1 MNSRTRDGKLVPVY
15 DGQGNAI
22 RFLYEK
28 PIGQQLL
35 KLLICPWVSRSA
47 GWLLDRRISRCLVKP
62 FVEKNRLDLSDY
74 PRRSYCSFNDFFTRR
89 ILPEKRPID
98 AEPRHLIAPC
108 DGKLTA
114 YSIGP
119 DAKFRIKGVE
129 YTLEALLRDQVQAKR
144 FQGGTLLL
152 FRLSVDDYHRYC
164 YAADG
169 VLLPGRTIDGVLHTV
184 NPFAAQRRPLYR
196 ENCREYCLLKT
207 ERFGPILTMEVGA
220 MMVGRIVNHHK
231 TALVRR
237 GQEKGYFA
245 FGGSSVVLLLERDR
259 VCLDADIRANSA
271 AGEETIVRMGER
283 IGTAKESL

>member
-1 MNSRTRDGKLVPVY
+1 MNSRTRDGQIVPVY
-15 DGQGNAI
+15 DGQGAAV

-28 PIGQQLL
+28 PLGQQLL
-35 KLLICPWVSRSA
+35 KLLILPWVSRCA
-47 GWLLDRRISRCLVKP
+47 GWLLERGISRILVKP
-62 FVEKNRLDLSDY
+62 FVEKNQIDLADY
-74 PRRSYCSFNDFFTRR
+74 PRRSYGSFNDFFTRR
-89 ILPEKRPID
+89 ILPERRPID
-98 AEPRHLIAPC
+98 QDPSHLIAPC

-119 DAKFRIKGVE
+119 DAKFHIKGVA
-129 YTLEALLRDQVQAKR
+129 YTLESLLRDRDLAAR
-144 FQGGTLLL
+144 YQGGTLLL
-152 FRLSVDDYHRYC
+152 LRLSVDDYHRYI

-169 VLLPGRTIDGVLHTV
+169 TLLPGRSIAGVLHTV

-207 ERFGPILTMEVGA
+207 AQFGPILTMEVGA

-231 TALVRR
+231 AGPVRR

-259 VCLDADIRANSA
+259 ICLDEDILRNSA

-283 IGTAKESL
+283 IGTATQSL

>member
-15 DGQGNAI
+15 DGQGKAI

-35 KLLICPWVSRSA
+35 KLLILPWVSNSA
-47 GWLLDRRISRCLVKP
+47 GWLLDRGISRCLVKP
-62 FVEKNRLDLSDY
+62 FVEKNHLDLSDY
-74 PRRSYCSFNDFFTRR
+74 PRQSYCSFNDFFTRR
-89 ILPEKRPID
+89 ILPEKRPMD
-98 AEPRHLIAPC
+98 MDPSHLIAPC

-114 YSIGP
+114 YAIGP
-119 DAKFRIKGVE
+119 DAKFRIKGVH
-129 YTLEALLRDQVQAKR
+129 YTLEGLLRDQALAER
-144 FQGGTLLL
+144 YLGGTLLL

-164 YAADG
+164 YAAEG
-169 VLLPGRTIDGVLHTV
+169 VLLPGRSIDGVLHTV

-196 ENCREYCLLKT
+196 ENCREYGLLKT
-207 ERFGPILTMEVGA
+207 ERFGTILTMEVGA
-220 MMVGRIVNHHK
+220 LMVGRIVNHHK
-231 TALVRR
+231 AALVRR

-259 VCLDADIRANSA
+259 LCLDEDIRKNSA

-283 IGTAKESL
+283 IGVSRESL